1 MVSVCRDLAIV
12 LAAEGEFIAAWQHVE
27 AVERLGGGTLRG
39 LSAATLG
46 SASVAALTSRGNP
59 RR

>member
-27 AVERLGGGTLRG
+27 AAERLGGYPTRTFCCDSRQRIRG
-39 LSAATLG
+39 RADLK
-46 SASVAALTSRGNP
+46 R
-59 RR
+59 

>member
-27 AVERLGGGTLRG
+27 AAERLGGVPYADFLLR
-39 LSAATLG
+39 L
-46 SASVAALTSRGNP
+46 
-59 RR
+59 

>member
-27 AVERLGGGTLRG
+27 AAERLGGTLRG

-46 SASVAALTSRGNP
+46 SASAAALTSRGNP